1 MSAAAV
7 CGCLGQQDFV
17 GFVPS
22 LAGAPAHVEPKAR
35 CGGKFAGRVKYY
47 YGGVRTALKASVAV
61 VHRLTS

>member
-1 MSAAAV
+1 MVVWDRNTLLAV
-7 CGCLGQQDFV
+7 F
-17 GFVPS
+17 FPS

-35 CGGKFAGRVKYY
+35 SGGKFCRAAVKYY